1 MSNKLKD
8 ILIFIAVVSSIL
20 VTNYLCSFQF
30 TRTDL
35 TNDQLHSLSD
45 KTIDFLKNKITDEIT
60 IDIYLDGDF
69 PAEIQKLKNSLTEKL
84 NELKAY
90 AGPKL
95 RIRFIDPNE
104 DQELKEDFKKEI
116 YQEGIDPSYIYINK
130 DATEQNSIEIWPGM
144 LLKNGD
150 RTVAVQLLQGGNIPI
165 NQQVINRF
173 SDQLEFKIIQ
183 GLLKITTSNTK
194 KVSFLR
200 GHNELN
206 NAEIYDVRQKLMSFY
221 NVDTIRISQLKT
233 TFFNQ
238 SIDSAEK
245 QWDQLIS
252 EGKTAFIVEND
263 TINLYDSNGQLIENI
278 DNNLKRYFQDSFL
291 KTFKANQNNFT
302 EDLNVLKN
310 TDGLI
315 IAKPKTLFSEKEKF
329 IIDQFI
335 INGGKVFWL
344 VDRIDVKEYLLKDS
358 SFVFSEEIETG
369 LHNFITNYG
378 ARINADLITDN
389 SCAPVKRV
397 DGMGNLVK
405 WYFYP
410 ILSTFKP
417 NDFNRNVGPI
427 RLKYAS
433 SVDPFGNESINK
445 TTLIETSSSYLKKRQ
460 FRITYKDLTAVNP
473 EMFDLPENNPSQ
485 PMGLL
490 LEGKFSS
497 NYKSRGVSNEFKAF
511 LETANFKDQC
521 DSSNSM
527 VVIGDGDFIR
537 NDLIIN
543 KETGQYQPVY
553 LEFEA
558 ANLGTADFQP
568 IYGNSVFFLNLV
580 DQLMGNDI
588 LIPLRSR
595 MKIPRLLLKDE
606 INLNRKYWQFINLF
620 VPSFIILFLGGLIWL
635 YKRKKYNY

>member
-1 MSNKLKD
+1 MIKKVA
-8 ILIFIAVVSSIL
+8 IFGQIYSVNAE
-20 VTNYLCSFQF
+20 
-30 TRTDL
+30 
-35 TNDQLHSLSD
+35 
-45 KTIDFLKNKITDEIT
+45 KEIT
-60 IDIYLDGDF
+60 IL
-69 PAEIQKLKNSLTEKL
+69 
-84 NELKAY
+84 LKALEKHNVVVFFEKNFY
-90 AGPKL
+90 DILKQHNYLTKKFATFTSFNDLNNSFDVFFSIGGDGTIL
-95 RIRFIDPNE
+95 RAITYIRD
-104 DQELKEDFKKEI
+104 L
-116 YQEGIDPSYIYINK
+116 
-130 DATEQNSIEIWPGM
+130 
-144 LLKNGD
+144 
-150 RTVAVQLLQGGNIPI
+150 NIPI
-165 NQQVINRF
+165 LGINTGRLGF
-173 SDQLEFKIIQ
+173 LANIQKDSIEKSIDLLIAKKYKIQ
-183 GLLKITTSNTK
+183 ERTLLSIRTSPEISSISELSFALNEITIARENTTSMIGVKT
-194 KVSFLR
+194 F
-200 GHNELN
+200 LN
-206 NAEIYDVRQKLMSFY
+206 NEYLTNYWS
-221 NVDTIRISQLKT
+221 
-233 TFFNQ
+233 
-238 SIDSAEK
+238 
-245 QWDQLIS
+245 
-252 EGKTAFIVEND
+252 
-263 TINLYDSNGQLIENI
+263 
-278 DNNLKRYFQDSFL
+278 
-291 KTFKANQNNFT
+291 
-302 EDLNVLKN
+302 
-310 TDGLI
+310 DGLI

-369 LHNFITNYG
+369 LHNLITNYG

-473 EMFDLPENNPSQ
+473 EMFDLPDNNPSQ

-511 LETANFKDQC
+511 LESANFKDQC